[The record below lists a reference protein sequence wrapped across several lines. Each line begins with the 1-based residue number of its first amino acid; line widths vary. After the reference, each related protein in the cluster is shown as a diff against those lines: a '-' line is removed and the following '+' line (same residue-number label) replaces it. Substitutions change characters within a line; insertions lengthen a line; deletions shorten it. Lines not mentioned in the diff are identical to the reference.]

1 MWLSG
6 ARPNPMDPR
15 LPPASHDHRAGVKD
29 GPVLAQEQAM
39 TLGELAFVLGGILL
53 LVLLIRLRA

>member
-1 MWLSG
+1 
-6 ARPNPMDPR
+6 
-15 LPPASHDHRAGVKD
+15 
-29 GPVLAQEQAM
+29 LAQEQAM